1 MEHTLVTYLSP
12 FILVLAHLL
21 DIFGA
26 FVIVISSSMA
36 FINFLKTS
44 QDGRILRLTL
54 AQSLAFGLEF
64 KLGGEILRTV
74 IVRTIDEIIILGAII
89 ALRGLLNFII
99 HWEIKQDITAE
110 DFNQEL
116 EEK

>member
-12 FILVLAHLL
+12 FIIVLAHIL

-26 FVIVISSSMA
+26 FVIVISSSIA
-36 FINFLKTS
+36 FVNFLKTS
-44 QDGRILRLTL
+44 RDGRILRLTL

-74 IVRTIDEIIILGAII
+74 IVRTFDEILILGAII
-89 ALRGLLNFII
+89 VLRGLLNLII
-99 HWEIKQDITAE
+99 HWEIRQDIRRE
-110 DFNQEL
+110 EINPEL
-116 EEK
+116 EE